1 MKAYH
6 HASAQVWSASLIAL
20 AAGLALPQAAQAQA
34 APVAAQQGTPQADTA
49 PGTLAP
55 EKGATATNAVP
66 EATNPTTNPD
76 DIVVTG
82 VRASLERSI
91 SIKRNS
97 TGIVDAISAEDIG
110 KFPDTNLAESLQ
122 RITGVSIDRVNGQGA
137 QVTVRGFGP
146 SFNLVTLNGRTLAS
160 SYVQTV
166 GGDESADGAVGVT
179 RSFDFSN
186 LASEGVKTLEVYKT
200 GRAAVPSGGIGATIN
215 VVTRRPL
222 DSRTSG
228 FNGSL
233 GGKLNYDTSASDC
246 VDCGSVVTPEVTGL
260 ASWSNPDQTFGIS
273 LFGSYQQRHFSTVS
287 ATSNAWNIKTLS
299 EFLDPGNGFVNAAT
313 KINNKPADP
322 KQLVSVPNDSRYHFS
337 DNKYERLNGQAIVQF
352 KPTDSLTITADA
364 LYARTLQSEQRSDE
378 SNWFNRPFDVVT
390 FDSNKAVAT
399 TTYLHETIAG
409 VKDTGFEQQARAQ
422 KNQLEDYGLNAKW
435 DIAPNL
441 TLSIDGHYG
450 KSSVLPNNPN
460 GTSSTLVGLGA
471 TVISAHSV
479 DYSGLIPV
487 QDIVVN
493 DSTLPGGNH
502 NGILD
507 VNDVGSSIARTYS
520 TSQKQKVKELR
531 ADLGWDL
538 GGGSRFD
545 FGGLYR
551 DSDTNQQL
559 VSTQQT
565 LGNWSVDFPGDVQK
579 LAPGVLQQFCLL
591 CKFSSYDPKASGANL
606 IAFRGDTLKLYNAL
620 SPAYAKT
627 GNAISITA
635 NQNNSVKETIYAG
648 YAQVTWKGDIAGH
661 EASLV
666 AGGRY
671 EHTKDVATSLQAVPT
686 QIAWVADND
695 FTITVGSTPQPLV
708 AIGSYDN
715 ILPSF
720 DFQVELKR
728 NLIGRFSASRTIAR
742 PNYDNLFSSTSVFA
756 PGRPTAIGGVATAN
770 TGNTNLAPLIS
781 DNIDLSFEYY
791 FKPDSYV
798 SAGFFDKRVHNF
810 IGTGLSNGSLFGLRD
825 PSSGAAGTTSGAAKA
840 ALSALGAD
848 ISDVNLFTYSALL
861 QRDGAAAAVSQFN
874 AHYSAVTKTV
884 DQAFVNQI
892 LSAVDINGTAAD
904 PLYNFTISRPINN
917 KDAEIYGFEIAG
929 QYFFGRTGIGVSAS
943 FTYVKGDVGFNNGG
957 DPNIDQFAL
966 TGLSNTANAT
976 LIYDK
981 NGISARLSYNWRDK
995 FLSSLNRDS
1004 YKNPVYT
1011 KPFGQLD
1018 MNISYDLNKKIA
1030 LSLEAINLT
1039 NSSLRTYGRSENNV
1053 WFAQELQRRFLFGA
1067 RYRF

>member
-1 MKAYH
+1 MKGFG
-6 HASAQVWSASLIAL
+6 HASAYVWSTSIAAL
-20 AAGLALPQAAQAQA
+20 AVGLALPQAANAQS
-34 APVAAQQGTPQADTA
+34 APAPAPQDGGKPA
-49 PGTLAP
+49 
-55 EKGATATNAVP
+55 E
-66 EATNPTTNPD
+66 PTTGD

-91 SIKRNS
+91 AIKRNS

-166 GGDESADGAVGVT
+166 GGDESADGTVGVT

-222 DSRTSG
+222 DSRQSG

-233 GGKLNYDTSASDC
+233 GGKLNYDTSANDC
-246 VDCGSVVTPEVTGL
+246 VDCGSAATPEITGL
-260 ASWSNPDQTFGIS
+260 ASWSNPDQTFGVS
-273 LFGSYQQRHFSTVS
+273 LFGSYQERHFSTVS
-287 ATSNAWNIKTLS
+287 ATSNAWNIRTLAD
-299 EFLDPGNGFVNAAT
+299 FLNPSNGFVNAAT
-313 KINNKPADP
+313 TINNRPSDP
-322 KQLVSVPNDSRYHFS
+322 NQLVSVPNDSRYHFS
-337 DNKYERLNGQAIVQF
+337 DDKYQRLNGQAIVQF
-352 KPTDSLTITADA
+352 KPTDALTITADA
-364 LYARTLQSEQRSDE
+364 LYARTVQSEQRSDE

-399 TTYLHETIAG
+399 TTYLHETVAG
-409 VKDTGFEQQARAQ
+409 VKDEGFEQQARAQ

-435 DIAPNL
+435 DIAPNFTL
-441 TLSIDGHYG
+441 TIDGHYG

-460 GTSSTLVGLGA
+460 GSSSTLVGLGA
-471 TVISAHSV
+471 NVVTAHSV
-479 DYSGLIPV
+479 DYSGAIPV
-487 QDIVVN
+487 QDISIS
-493 DSTLPGGNH
+493 DASLPGGNH
-502 NGILD
+502 NGVLD
-507 VNDVGSSIARTYS
+507 VNDVGSSIGRTFT
-520 TSQKQKVKELR
+520 TSQRQKVKEVR
-531 ADLGWDL
+531 ADFGWDL

-551 DSDTNQQL
+551 DTDTNQQL
-559 VSTQQT
+559 TSTQQT

-579 LAPGVLQQFCLL
+579 IAPGVLKDFCLL
-591 CKFSSYDPKASGANL
+591 CKFHSYDPKATGANL
-606 IAFRGDTLKLYNAL
+606 VAFRGDALALYSAL
-620 SPAYAKT
+620 SSSYAAK
-627 GNAISITA
+627 GNAVSITA
-635 NQNNSVKETIYAG
+635 SQNNTVKETIYAG
-648 YAQVTWKGDIAGH
+648 YAQVTWKGEIAGH
-661 EASLV
+661 DASLV
-666 AGGRY
+666 AGARY
-671 EHTKDVATSLQAVPT
+671 EHTKDEAISLQSVPN

-695 FTITVGSTPQPLV
+695 FTISVGSSPQNLV
-708 AIGSYDN
+708 GHGSYDN

-742 PNYDNLFSSTSVFA
+742 PNYDNLFASTSVFA
-756 PGRPTAIGGVATAN
+756 PSRPTAIGGVATAN
-770 TGNTNLAPLIS
+770 TGNTDLAPLIS
-781 DNIDLSFEYY
+781 DNFDLSFEYY
-791 FKPDSYV
+791 FKPDSYF

-825 PSSGAAGTTSGAAKA
+825 PSSGTAGTLSGTARA

-861 QRDGAAAAVSQFN
+861 QRDGAAAAATQFN
-874 AHYSAVTKTV
+874 AHYSSVTKTV

-892 LSAVDINGTAAD
+892 LSAVDINGSASD

-929 QYFFGRTGIGVSAS
+929 QYFFGRTGIGVSGS
-943 FTYVKGDVGFNNGG
+943 FTYVKGDVGFNNAG
-957 DPNIDQFAL
+957 DPNVDQFAL

-981 NGISARLSYNWRDK
+981 HGISARLSYNWRDK
-995 FLSSLNRDS
+995 FLSQLNRDS

-1011 KPFGQLD
+1011 KAFGQLD

-1030 LSLEAINLT
+1030 LSVEAINLT
-1039 NSSLRTYGRSENNV
+1039 NASLRTYGRSENNV

>member
-1 MKAYH
+1 MKSFG
-6 HASAQVWSASLIAL
+6 HASAYVWSASVVAL
-20 AAGLALPQAAQAQA
+20 AAGLALPQSAHAQS
-34 APVAAQQGTPQADTA
+34 APAPQDASKPADS
-49 PGTLAP
+49 
-55 EKGATATNAVP
+55 
-66 EATNPTTNPD
+66 TTGD

-91 SIKRNS
+91 AIKRNS

-166 GGDESADGAVGVT
+166 GGDESADGTVGVT

-222 DSRTSG
+222 DSRQSG
-228 FNGSL
+228 FNGTL
-233 GGKLNYDTSASDC
+233 GGKLNYDTSANDC
-246 VDCGSVVTPEVTGL
+246 VDCGSKVTPEITGL
-260 ASWSNPDQTFGIS
+260 ASWSNPDQTFGVS
-273 LFGSYQQRHFSTVS
+273 LFGSYQERHFSTVS
-287 ATSNAWNIKTLS
+287 ATSNAWNIRTLAD
-299 EFLDPGNGFVNAAT
+299 FLNPSNGFVNAAT
-313 KINNKPADP
+313 KINNAPTDP
-322 KQLVSVPNDSRYHFS
+322 NQLVSVPNDSRYHFS
-337 DNKYERLNGQAIVQF
+337 DDKYQRLNGQAIVQF
-352 KPTDSLTITADA
+352 KPTDALTITADA
-364 LYARTLQSEQRSDE
+364 LFARTLQDEQRSDE

-435 DIAPNL
+435 DIAHNFTL
-441 TLSIDGHYG
+441 TIDGHYG
-450 KSSVLPNNPN
+450 KSSVLPNNSN

-471 TVISAHSV
+471 NVITAHSV
-479 DYSGLIPV
+479 DYSGQIPV
-487 QDIVVN
+487 QDISIS
-493 DSTLPGGNH
+493 DASLAGGNH
-502 NGILD
+502 NGVLD
-507 VNDVGSSIARTYS
+507 VNDVGSSIGRTYT
-520 TSQKQKVKELR
+520 TSQRQKVKEIR
-531 ADLGWDL
+531 ADFGWDL

-551 DSDTNQQL
+551 DTDTNQQL
-559 VSTQQT
+559 TSTQQT

-579 LAPGVLQQFCLL
+579 LAPGVLKDFCLL
-591 CKFSSYDPKASGANL
+591 CKFNSYDPKGTGPNL
-606 IAFRGDTLKLYNAL
+606 VAFRGDALTLYNAL
-620 SPAYAKT
+620 SSAYAAK
-627 GNAISITA
+627 GNSVAITA
-635 NQNNSVKETIYAG
+635 SQNNTVKETIYAG
-648 YAQVTWKGDIAGH
+648 YGQVTWKGEIAGH
-661 EASLV
+661 NATLV
-666 AGGRY
+666 AGARY
-671 EHTKDVATSLQAVPT
+671 EHTKDEAISLQAVPN

-695 FTITVGSTPQPLV
+695 FTISVGATPQTLRGY
-708 AIGSYDN
+708 GSYDN

-742 PNYDNLFSSTSVFA
+742 PNYDNLFASTSVFA
-756 PGRPTAIGGVATAN
+756 PSRPTAIGGVATAN

-781 DNIDLSFEYY
+781 DNFDLSFEYY

-825 PSSGAAGTTSGAAKA
+825 PSSGTPGTLSGTAKA

-861 QRDGAAAAVSQFN
+861 QRDGAAAAATQFN
-874 AHYSAVTKTV
+874 AHYSSVTKTV

-892 LSAVDINGTAAD
+892 LSAVDINGSSSD

-929 QYFFGRTGIGVSAS
+929 QYFFGQTGIGVSGS

-957 DPNIDQFAL
+957 DPNVDQFAL

-981 NGISARLSYNWRDK
+981 HGISARLSYNWRDK
-995 FLSSLNRDS
+995 FLSQLNRDS

-1011 KPFGQLD
+1011 KAFGQLD

-1030 LSLEAINLT
+1030 LSIEGINLT
-1039 NSSLRTYGRSENNV
+1039 NASLRTYGRSESNV